1 MSEPGDFGR
10 ALLVACDI
18 SSYGS
23 GDDVLQLDKQR
34 GLAVVLDEAAAAAR
48 LVRSSWQRND
58 RGDGELAL
66 LPDSESE
73 PRVIDDFIH
82 QLSAAL
88 ARFNRNRI
96 AQAQLRLRV
105 AIHYGVA
112 YPADSG
118 YAGQGLVTVSR
129 LLDSEPIRF
138 ALRNSTACLALILS
152 DGVYRETVL
161 NGHTSVAPNEFRK
174 VSIQVK
180 EYHADAWLWLPANAV
195 HELPF
200 SEHQHPADAPAQPI
214 EQPADLLQLQEGT
227 PAAARAQ
234 GESASVRPPEPA
246 PQAIAHQVFTGDFHN
261 AGNPVFGV
269 SIDNRR
275 GNAD

>member
-1 MSEPGDFGR
+1 MSERGDFGR

-18 SSYGS
+18 ASYGS

-34 GLAVVLDEAAAAAR
+34 GLAAVLDEAAAAAR

-88 ARFNRNRI
+88 ARFNRHRVS
-96 AQAQLRLRV
+96 QAQLRLRV

-112 YPADSG
+112 YPADNG
-118 YAGQGLVTVSR
+118 YAGHGLVTVSR
-129 LLDSEPIRF
+129 LLDSEPVKR
-138 ALRNSTACLALILS
+138 ALSDSTANLALIIS

-161 NGHTSVAPNEFRK
+161 NGHTSVGPDEFQK
-174 VSIQVK
+174 VRIQVK
-180 EYHADAWLWLPANAV
+180 EYCADAWLWRSGYPVNGVPSGDDQAA
-195 HELPF
+195 
-200 SEHQHPADAPAQPI
+200 
-214 EQPADLLQLQEGT
+214 GT
-227 PAAARAQ
+227 ASAGDESAAARPQPPA
-234 GESASVRPPEPA
+234 PEPTLYQTFENVHA
-246 PQAIAHQVFTGDFHN
+246 TDH
-261 AGNPVFGV
+261 PVFGV
-269 SIDNRR
+269 SIDNRHY
-275 GNAD
+275 GAS